1 MKTSME
7 VKSPTEVLVKVE
19 ISQDAVTQKLEA
31 LYRKVAQ
38 EIELPGFR
46 RGKAP
51 RSFLEARFGKDFL
64 YEDAQNELIREY
76 LPEALQELKL
86 TPASMPK
93 TTVLEFESGK
103 PFKFEASVE
112 VLPQIDVKDYLG
124 VELEDVP
131 QKSVDQKEI
140 EAALESLRWEHG
152 TLVPKNSQ
160 IAEAG
165 DVAVLLRRVRGRD
178 EEVRIRLDLKGGR
191 AAASISEKLIGKRVG
206 TEVEIEEDGQKERVK
221 ILALKS
227 VELPDDQE
235 LAKVLGHDSVEQLHR
250 GLKADLE
257 KRAEEE
263 REQQLKVKLLDAILE
278 KNPVPVPPRMVDE
291 LVIRDAEA
299 LKRQGLDLSDEQ
311 IAEHKKRIERQ
322 IRRDLILN
330 AIKKKE
336 NIKLSDEEFADFLK
350 QEAER
355 QGMNELKFRA
365 LLEQQRRLESLR
377 EELEN
382 KRALD
387 LIFEKAVI
395 KR

>member
-1 MKTSME
+1 MKAE
-7 VKSPTEVLVKVE
+7 AQQKSPTEVLLKVE
-19 ISQDAVTQKLEA
+19 IPQEVVTQKLEA

-46 RGKAP
+46 RGKVP

-64 YEDAQNELIREY
+64 YEDAQHELISEY
-76 LPEALQELKL
+76 LPEALRELKL
-86 TPASMPK
+86 TPASTPK
-93 TTVLEFESGK
+93 TTVIEFERGK

-124 VELEDVP
+124 VELEDIP
-131 QKSVDQKEI
+131 KRQLDQKEI

-152 TLVPKNSQ
+152 TLVPKRQGRSLN

-165 DVAVLLRRVRGRD
+165 DVAVLLRKVRGRD
-178 EEVRIRLDLKGGR
+178 EEVQLRLDN
-191 AAASISEKLIGKRVG
+191 AAASISRKLIGKRVG
-206 TEVEIEEDGQKERVK
+206 AEVEIEEEGQKERLK
-221 ILALKS
+221 ILALKR

-235 LAKVLGHDSVEQLHR
+235 LAKVLGHDSVEQLYSS
-250 GLKADLE
+250 LKADLE
-257 KRAEEE
+257 KGADQE
-263 REQQLKVKLLDAILE
+263 REQRLKARLLDVILE
-278 KNPVPVPPRMVDE
+278 KNSVPVPSRMVDE

-299 LKRQGLDLSDEQ
+299 LKRRGLDLSDEQ
-311 IAEHKKRIERQ
+311 MAEHKKRVERQ
-322 IRRDLILN
+322 IKRDLILA

-336 NIKLSDEEFADFLK
+336 NIRLSDEEFSDLLK
-350 QEAER
+350 QEAEK

-365 LLEQQRRLESLR
+365 LLEQQRRLESFR

>member
-7 VKSPTEVLVKVE
+7 VKSPTEVIVRVE
-19 ISQDAVTQKLEA
+19 IPQEVVIKKLEA

-46 RGKAP
+46 RGKVP

-64 YEDAQNELIREY
+64 YEDAQNELMSEH
-76 LPEALQELKL
+76 LPQALQELKL
-86 TPASMPK
+86 VPASMPK
-93 TTVLEFESGK
+93 TTVVEFESGK

-112 VLPQIDVKDYLG
+112 ILPQIDVKDYLG
-124 VELEDVP
+124 VELEDIP
-131 QKSVDQKEI
+131 QKHADQKEI

-165 DVAVLLRRVRGRD
+165 DVAILLRKVRGRD
-178 EEVRIRLDLKGGR
+178 EEVQLRLDPKGGG
-191 AAASISEKLIGKRVG
+191 AAASISEKLVGKRVG
-206 TEVEIEEDGQKERVK
+206 SEVEIEEEGQKERVK
-221 ILALKS
+221 ILALKT

-235 LAKVLGHDSVEQLHR
+235 LAKVLGHDSVEQLHSS
-250 GLKADLE
+250 LKADLE
-257 KRAEEE
+257 KSAAQE
-263 REQQLKVKLLDAILE
+263 REQQLKAKLLDVILE
-278 KNPVPVPPRMVDE
+278 KNSVPVPSRMVDE
-291 LVIRDAEA
+291 LVIREAEA

-311 IAEHKKRIERQ
+311 VAEQKKRIEHR
-322 IRRDLILN
+322 IKRDLILN

-336 NIKLSDEEFADFLK
+336 NIKLSDEEFSEFVK

-355 QGMNELKFRA
+355 RGMNELKFKA

-382 KRALD
+382 RRALD
-387 LIFEKAVI
+387 VIFKGAVI